1 MKTYMIL
8 VLSFVFS
15 MMAPVTMQAGNIQ
28 GNDQLVKEITD
39 LVKKEYP
46 RFIASD
52 PQEVTVHFQ
61 INAKNEIVVFDT
73 TGKDADTCE
82 KVKEVLN
89 FQQVKFKDAKPL
101 KPYTVQ
107 IKFSR

>member
-8 VLSFVFS
+8 ALSLAFS
-15 MMAPVTMQAGNIQ
+15 IMAPVSMQAGNIK
-28 GNDQLVKEITD
+28 GNEQLVKEITD

-46 RFIASD
+46 RFICSD

-73 TGKDADTCE
+73 TGKDADTCD
-82 KVKEVLN
+82 KVKDVLN
-89 FQQVKFKDAKPL
+89 FQKVKFKDAKPL

-107 IKFSR
+107 IQFSR